1 MSSPALETRPLHE
14 ICRALGSG
22 GLGSGVSK
30 SWCKKALPGVFPSP
44 LEFDSTPTPGNES
57 RSSPRSENGNRRA
70 KPLALARSL
79 AYAWVLVKE
88 LGLSY
93 RNMEIVIFT
102 K

>member
-44 LEFDSTPTPGNES
+44 LEFDSTPTPGTNPGPVQDQRMETD
-57 RSSPRSENGNRRA
+57 
-70 KPLALARSL
+70 ALNP
-79 AYAWVLVKE
+79 WP
-88 LGLSY
+88 
-93 RNMEIVIFT
+93 
-102 K
+102 